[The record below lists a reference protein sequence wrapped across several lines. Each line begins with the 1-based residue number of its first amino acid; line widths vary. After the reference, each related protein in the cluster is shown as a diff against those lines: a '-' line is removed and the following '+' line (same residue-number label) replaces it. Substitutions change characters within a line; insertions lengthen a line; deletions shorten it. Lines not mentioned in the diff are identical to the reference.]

1 MLEKFRW
8 LATVIAAH
16 PDRRVVGS
24 KRLQMTML
32 LLQECG
38 LPTDYGYRTFFGGP
52 YSEGLH
58 ADARL
63 LEHFGL
69 VAISHE
75 DAPSDENFLYV
86 FTATP
91 DAEIAEIEPY
101 KPQIKILAAA
111 DSDVLEVAATYA
123 ALRAQGDDDALWRT
137 RNKKRRQSEGGNVEK
152 ALKLLQKLGLPTE
165 PQQTV
170 SQEVS

>member
-8 LATVIAAH
+8 LAGVIAAH

-32 LLQECG
+32 LLQEFD
-38 LPTDYGYRTFFGGP
+38 LPTDYGYRTFFDGP

-69 VAISHE
+69 VTISREHGE
-75 DAPSDENFLYV
+75 SPGPFWYV
-86 FTATP
+86 YTAAP
-91 DAEIAEIEPY
+91 DAEIAEIKRY
-101 KPQIKILAAA
+101 KPQIEILAAA

-123 ALRAQGDDDALWRT
+123 ALRARGDDHDDALWRT
-137 RNKKRRQSEGGNVEK
+137 QAKKPTKCEGGNLDA
-152 ALKLLQKLGLPTE
+152 ALDLLKKLGLSTTT
-165 PQQTV
+165 QKAVKV
-170 SQEVS
+170 S